1 MKLLEALEII
11 RTEDADR
18 VQALR
23 VGLVCGCSPLHLQ
36 TFLAAHLRLLSPEK
50 RPEIITGLYGDI
62 WGNFDRIAHA
72 NVDVSVALL
81 EWGDL
86 DGRLGLRGL
95 GQWSPDSFVDIVE
108 NVRVRAAQLARVLN
122 ELGKVVPVV
131 ICFPTLPFPPISY
144 APGWEASELEL
155 EIGSCV
161 QMAALSAAQLPNV
174 RVASAERLNRLSP
187 MSHRFDPKSELSSG
201 FPYTLSHSSA
211 LAEVVSHIVHRP
223 VAKKGL
229 ITDLDDTLWKGILG
243 EDGVDE
249 ISWDLEHMSHLHGAY
264 QRFLQALSSSG
275 VLVGVASRNEVANVD
290 EAFKRSDLI
299 LSRDLIFPIE
309 ANWDAKSESIRKI
322 LAAWNVGADSVV
334 FIDDSPIELAEV
346 KAAHPQVECILF
358 PKDNPQALDDLLRRL
373 RDLFGKSSLS
383 EEDAIRRESIR
394 QAHLNL
400 GGTGSRG
407 DQSLEFLKQAEAQ
420 LTFHFAKD
428 PLDPRALEL
437 VNKTNQFNLNGRRY
451 SEASWSRYIRDADTF
466 LMVAEYQDKYGPLG
480 KIAVLTGRREGATVM
495 LDSWVM
501 SCRAFGRRIEHRCL
515 QEIFHRWDA
524 QEIIFDYEKTL
535 KNGPIATFLVGVLRR
550 ELGPNCQL
558 RRGEFTQSQGETI
571 HRVLEACSG

>member
-1 MKLLEALEII
+1 MKLLEALNII
-11 RTEDADR
+11 RKEGTDR
-18 VQALR
+18 VQVLR
-23 VGLVCGCSPLHLQ
+23 VGLVCGFSPLHLQ
-36 TFLAAHLRLLSPEK
+36 TFLAAHLRLLSPET
-50 RPEIITGLYGDI
+50 RPEIIPGLYGDI
-62 WGNFDRIAHA
+62 WGNFERIARA
-72 NVDVSVALL
+72 NTDVATVVL
-81 EWGDL
+81 EWDDL
-86 DGRLGLRGL
+86 DRRLGLRGL
-95 GQWSPDSFVDIVE
+95 GKWSPDAFVDIVE
-108 NVRVRAAQLARVLN
+108 NVKARAARLLQVLK
-122 ELGKVVPVV
+122 ELGAFVPVV
-131 ICFPTLPFPPISY
+131 LCFPTLPFPPVSY
-144 APGWEASELEL
+144 APGWESSELEL

-161 QMAALSAAQLPNV
+161 QVTALSAARLPNV
-174 RVASAERLNRLSP
+174 RVASAERLDRLSP
-187 MSHRFDPKSELSSG
+187 TSHRFDPKSELTSG
-201 FPYTLSHSSA
+201 FPYTLAHSSA
-211 LAEVVSHIVHRP
+211 LAEVLSHIVLRP

-249 ISWDLEHMSHLHGAY
+249 ISWDLEHMSHLHGVY

-275 VLVGVASRNEVANVD
+275 VLVGAATRNEMANVE

-299 LSRDLIFPIE
+299 LARDLIFPIE

-322 LAAWNVGADSVV
+322 LAAWNVGADSIV

-383 EEDAIRRESIR
+383 EEDVIRRESIR
-394 QAHLNL
+394 QADLNL
-400 GGTGSRG
+400 GRTGTQG

-437 VNKTNQFNLNGRRY
+437 LNKTNQFNLNGRRY
-451 SEASWSRYIRDADTF
+451 SEAAWSQYVRGADTL
-466 LMVAEYQDKYGPLG
+466 LMVAGYRDKYGPLG
-480 KIAVLTGRREGATVM
+480 KIAVLTGRKEGTTVR

-501 SCRAFGRRIEHRCL
+501 SCRAFGRHIEHRCL

-524 QEIIFDYEKTL
+524 EEIIFDYQQTP
-535 KNGPIATFLVGVLRR
+535 KNGPIANFLSCVLRR
-550 ELGPNCQL
+550 ELGPVCRLHRDQ
-558 RRGEFTQSQGETI
+558 FTQSQGETL
-571 HRVLEACSG
+571 HQVSEVCSG